1 MNLEDLSDEELIKGI
16 QKSYTN
22 AVNLLDEAYLLGQ
35 AEKFSR
41 GYTLCQISIEE
52 FAKCPLLFG
61 LLMERLEKSE
71 IDYEKFKADDQW
83 DGLKG
88 YITNSR
94 LSAKNVIQNYN
105 QLWHIERAF
114 QISKADLKI
123 RPIYHRNKNRIESH
137 VCIAFVAYTI

>member
-71 IDYEKFKADDQW
+71 IDYEKFNGDFISHKRKMEHGIDWEITMFEFFKYKSGKDFVDKIIEGSNDYKKQI
-83 DGLKG
+83 DELNELK
-88 YITNSR
+88 
-94 LSAKNVIQNYN
+94 K
-105 QLWHIERAF
+105 
-114 QISKADLKI
+114 
-123 RPIYHRNKNRIESH
+123 
-137 VCIAFVAYTI
+137 